1 MPLPLDVKHGTLPPL
16 RERFGR
22 WLRRQPARPL
32 EAEPQR
38 PADVESIGR
47 EYWAPSAAAAQV
59 AALVDAHERGGTSR
73 RPRGNP
79 AFAEAVFVELMR
91 AQQYRRAFDHLSDD
105 CKQRWGSAEHFAA
118 AQAGGAM
125 RRLQG
130 VSVKEVHFLS
140 EWQDPGCGRT
150 YQEVAELK
158 VEYVFA
164 TPGRATV
171 LPRVV
176 HLVPDSGRW
185 RSLCYPV

>member
-1 MPLPLDVKHGTLPPL
+1 MPLPLDVKHGTDHTL

-22 WLRRQPARPL
+22 WLRRQPARP
-32 EAEPQR
+32 ADTEPQR

-47 EYWAPSAAAAQV
+47 TYWAPSPAAAQV
-59 AALVDAHERGGTSR
+59 AALVDAHERGGTSH

-91 AQQYRRAFDHLSDD
+91 ARQYRRAFDHLSGD
-105 CKQRWGSAEHFAA
+105 CKQRWGSADRFAA
-118 AQAGGAM
+118 AQATGAM

-130 VSVKEVHFLS
+130 VSVKDVRFLP
-140 EWQDPGCGRT
+140 EWQDPDGGHT
-150 YQEVAELK
+150 YHDVAELK
-158 VEYVFA
+158 VEYVIA
-164 TPGRATV
+164 AGDSATV

-185 RSLCYPV
+185 RSLCYPI